1 MLLILNSTL
10 ISFVYYLKGFETHYS
25 RFKQN
30 NTSVAKQQV
39 SALVVF
45 VGVRYK
51 YT

>member
-1 MLLILNSTL
+1 MLLILNSTF
-10 ISFVYYLKGFETHYS
+10 IFFEYYLIRFETHSS

-30 NTSVAKQQV
+30 NTSVGEQQV